1 MVPNERQILEFA
13 STHKR
18 RHPAHERR
26 IVASAVRARRRGD
39 DRRLYLVLEDEMKCA
54 ECGMPVDGDDLF
66 CSDACYDVFMYADED
81 EGLPPS
87 PRLAPTENF
96 DELTF

>member
-1 MVPNERQILEFA
+1 MIR
-13 STHKR
+13 
-18 RHPAHERR
+18 
-26 IVASAVRARRRGD
+26 
-39 DRRLYLVLEDEMKCA
+39 CA

-66 CSDACYDVFMYADED
+66 CSDVCYDLFMYSDED

-96 DELTF
+96 DELPF